1 MILRAAAALILI
13 AVAGALLAAC
23 TAFDPYPTYAQPAAP
38 GAKDAGPR
46 VAICY
51 DGLVNSRDTVQKA
64 AQDECGPNTLPAR
77 VDTDWKLDYC
87 PLSLPARATF
97 VCAPKK

>member
-1 MILRAAAALILI
+1 MRARATGALLLAAAAGL
-13 AVAGALLAAC
+13 AGCSAL
-23 TAFDPYPTYAQPAAP
+23 DPYPTFPQQPPA

-51 DGLVNSRDTVQKA
+51 DGLVSSKGEVQKA
-64 AQDECGPNTLPAR
+64 AQGECAPNTTAAR

-87 PLSLPARATF
+87 PVLLPARATF